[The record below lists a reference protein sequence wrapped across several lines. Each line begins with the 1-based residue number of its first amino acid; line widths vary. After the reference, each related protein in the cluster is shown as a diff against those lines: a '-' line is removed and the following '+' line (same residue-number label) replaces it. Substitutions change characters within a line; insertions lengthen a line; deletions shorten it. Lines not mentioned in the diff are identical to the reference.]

1 MKRAAILALA
11 IVSLAANADDKTALS
26 KAIDT
31 IRPATDAA
39 ADYVSKSIMQSLS
52 GTDTPMGRAARSNLE
67 RQAKAER
74 EANRGTRKTMKECI
88 KPGNVIDEDVQEC
101 IMGMRERDW

>member
-1 MKRAAILALA
+1 MKRIAILALA

-52 GTDTPMGRAARSNLE
+52 GNDTPMGQAARNNLE

>member
-1 MKRAAILALA
+1 MKRVAILALA

-26 KAIDT
+26 EAIET

-39 ADYVSKSIMQSLS
+39 VDYVSKSIMQSLS
-52 GTDTPMGRAARSNLE
+52 GNDTPMGRAARDNLE
-67 RQAKAER
+67 RQAKAEK

-88 KPGNVIDEDVQEC
+88 KPGNVIDEDVHEC
-101 IMGMRERDW
+101 ITGMRERDW

>member
-11 IVSLAANADDKTALS
+11 IVSLAANADVKTALS
-26 KAIDT
+26 KAIDS

-52 GTDTPMGRAARSNLE
+52 GNDTPMGRAARNNLE

>member
-52 GTDTPMGRAARSNLE
+52 GNDTPMGRAARSNLE

-88 KPGNVIDEDVQEC
+88 KPGNVIDEEVQEC

>member
-52 GTDTPMGRAARSNLE
+52 GNDTPMGRAARSNLE

-101 IMGMRERDW
+101 IMGMREKDW

>member
-1 MKRAAILALA
+1 MKKTAVLALA
-11 IVSLAANADDKTALS
+11 IVSLAANADDQTALS
-26 KAIDT
+26 KAIDS

-39 ADYVSKSIMQSLS
+39 GEYVSKSIMQSLS
-52 GTDTPMGRAARSNLE
+52 GNDTPLGRAARDNLE

-101 IMGMRERDW
+101 IMGMRERNW

>member
-11 IVSLAANADDKTALS
+11 IVSLAATADDQTALS
-26 KAIDT
+26 KAIDA
-31 IRPATDAA
+31 IKPATNAA
-39 ADYVSKSIMQSLS
+39 GEYVSKSIMQSLS
-52 GTDTPMGRAARSNLE
+52 GNDTPMGRAARDNLE

-101 IMGMRERDW
+101 MMGMRERDW

>member
-1 MKRAAILALA
+1 MRQM
-11 IVSLAANADDKTALS
+11 
-26 KAIDT
+26 
-31 IRPATDAA
+31 R
-39 ADYVSKSIMQSLS
+39 YVSTLAVVAVIGATASLHAQGQLELTGAFVAS
-52 GTDTPMGRAARSNLE
+52 EKPGPLE

>member
-1 MKRAAILALA
+1 MKRAAIFALA

-52 GTDTPMGRAARSNLE
+52 GNDTPMGRAARNNLE

>member
-1 MKRAAILALA
+1 MKRTAILALA
-11 IVSLAANADDKTALS
+11 IVSLSASADDQTALS
-26 KAIDT
+26 KAIDA
-31 IRPATDAA
+31 IKPATNAA
-39 ADYVSKSIMQSLS
+39 GEYVSKSIMQSLS
-52 GTDTPMGRAARSNLE
+52 GNDTAMGRAARDNLE